1 MIPAL
6 TATEEAAEMNPT
18 EQIREVLRELADVAL
33 KLPPLTCDEADRTTR
48 ILERCSEELREVA
61 DELRARS

>member
-1 MIPAL
+1 
-6 TATEEAAEMNPT
+6 MNPT

-33 KLPPLTCDEADRTTR
+33 KLPPLTRDEADRTTR